1 MALLTSSKA
10 TIGML
15 RRLIV
20 YNKMLVFSFYSLFS
34 PFFCFIFYCLPLLFL
49 FGFYCPSFFPFF
61 LHLLF
66 VFVFQLLWI
75 SSLAYPNLLGTKR
88 LGCCIV

>member
-20 YNKMLVFSFYSLFS
+20 YNKMFKLLVFSFYSLFS
-34 PFFCFIFYCLPLLFL
+34 PFFVSFFIAF
-49 FGFYCPSFFPFF
+49 PSFFCLAFIALPSSPSFCTFVLSLFF
-61 LHLLF
+61 SFYGFHL
-66 VFVFQLLWI
+66 
-75 SSLAYPNLLGTKR
+75 
-88 LGCCIV
+88 